1 MQRQHLKLIKNVL
14 ALSILTISLSGCASL
29 SGLWGDKPKPL
40 EVVKKAEERTKL
52 NLPEPKPLDLQSP
65 KWIIITPENSS
76 EVWSRV
82 KEKNEDVVLFALTDQ
97 GYEKLAIMI
106 AELRNFINTQ
116 RIIIQ
121 QYKQYYEN
129 QDKQVDNKN
138 NK

>member
-1 MQRQHLKLIKNVL
+1 MLLQNNLSKWVLIP
-14 ALSILTISLSGCASL
+14 ILTLSLSGCASL
-29 SGLWGDKPKPL
+29 SLFGGGPKSI
-40 EVVKKAEERTKL
+40 EVAKKAEERTKL
-52 NLPEPKPLDLQSP
+52 NIAEPEPLDLQSP

-76 EVWSRV
+76 EVWPRV
-82 KEKNEDVVLFALTDQ
+82 KEENEDVVLFGLTDQ
-97 GYEKLAIMI
+97 GYETLSIMI

-129 QDKQVDNKN
+129 QDKPVDSKN

>member
-1 MQRQHLKLIKNVL
+1 MLLQNNLSKWFLIP
-14 ALSILTISLSGCASL
+14 ILTLSLSGCASL
-29 SGLWGDKPKPL
+29 SLFGEGPKPL

-52 NLPEPKPLDLQSP
+52 NIKEPEPLDLNSP
-65 KWIIITPENSS
+65 KWIIVTPENSS
-76 EVWSRV
+76 EVWPRV
-82 KEKNEDVVLFALTDQ
+82 KEENEDVVLFALTDQ
-97 GYEKLAIMI
+97 GYETLAIMI

-129 QDKQVDNKN
+129 QDKPLDSKN

>member
-1 MQRQHLKLIKNVL
+1 MQITRILLLPILI
-14 ALSILTISLSGCASL
+14 ISLSGCASL
-29 SGLWGDKPKPL
+29 SLFGGGPKPL

-52 NLPEPKPLDLQSP
+52 NLKEPEPLDLNSP

-76 EVWSRV
+76 EVWPRV
-82 KEKNEDVVLFALTDQ
+82 KEENEDVVLFGLTDQ
-97 GYEKLAIMI
+97 GYETLAIMI

-129 QDKQVDNKN
+129 QDKPLDSKN

>member
-1 MQRQHLKLIKNVL
+1 MQITRILLLPILI
-14 ALSILTISLSGCASL
+14 ISLSGCASL
-29 SGLWGDKPKPL
+29 SLFGGGPKPL

-52 NLPEPKPLDLQSP
+52 NLKEPEPLDLNSP

-76 EVWSRV
+76 EVWPRV
-82 KEKNEDVVLFALTDQ
+82 KEENEDVVLFGLTDQ
-97 GYEKLAIMI
+97 GYETLAIMI

-116 RIIIQ
+116 RTIIQ

-129 QDKQVDNKN
+129 QDKPLDSKN

>member
-1 MQRQHLKLIKNVL
+1 MFLQNNFSKWVLIPVL
-14 ALSILTISLSGCASL
+14 TLSLSGCASL
-29 SGLWGDKPKPL
+29 SLFGGGPKPL

-52 NLPEPKPLDLQSP
+52 NLTEPEPLDLQSP

-76 EVWSRV
+76 EVWPRV
-82 KEKNEDVVLFALTDQ
+82 KEENEDVVLFGLTDQ
-97 GYEKLAIMI
+97 GYETLSIMI

-129 QDKQVDNKN
+129 QDKPVDSKN

>member
-1 MQRQHLKLIKNVL
+1 MLLQNNISKWVLIP
-14 ALSILTISLSGCASL
+14 ILTLSLSGCASL
-29 SGLWGDKPKPL
+29 SLFGGGPKSI

-52 NLPEPKPLDLQSP
+52 NLTEPEPLDLQSP

-76 EVWSRV
+76 EVWPRV
-82 KEKNEDVVLFALTDQ
+82 KEENEDVVLFGLTDQ
-97 GYEKLAIMI
+97 GYETLSIMI

-129 QDKQVDNKN
+129 QDKPVDSK
-138 NK
+138 K

>member
-1 MQRQHLKLIKNVL
+1 MF
-14 ALSILTISLSGCASL
+14 G
-29 SGLWGDKPKPL
+29 GGPKPL

-52 NLPEPKPLDLQSP
+52 NIKELEPLDLNSP
-65 KWIIITPENSS
+65 KWIIVTPENSS
-76 EVWSRV
+76 EVWPRV
-82 KEKNEDVVLFALTDQ
+82 KEENEDVVLFALTDQ
-97 GYEKLAIMI
+97 GYETLAIMI

-129 QDKQVDNKN
+129 QDKPLDSKN

>member
-1 MQRQHLKLIKNVL
+1 MFLQNNFSKWVLIPVL
-14 ALSILTISLSGCASL
+14 TLSLSGCASFSL
-29 SGLWGDKPKPL
+29 FGGGPKPL

-52 NLPEPKPLDLQSP
+52 NLTEPEPLDLQSP

-76 EVWSRV
+76 EVWPRV
-82 KEKNEDVVLFALTDQ
+82 KEENEDVVLFGLTDQ
-97 GYEKLAIMI
+97 GYETLSIMI

-129 QDKQVDNKN
+129 QDKPVDSKN